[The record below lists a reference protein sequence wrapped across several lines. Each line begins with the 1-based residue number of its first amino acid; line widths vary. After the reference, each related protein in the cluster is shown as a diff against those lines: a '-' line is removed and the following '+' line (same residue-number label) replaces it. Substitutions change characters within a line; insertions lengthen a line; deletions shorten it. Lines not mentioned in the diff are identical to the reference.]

1 MNTKPQNPATGATT
15 SGFGAAP
22 APTPAPGL
30 GQPSSDARDRAD
42 AARLRDELAAYQ
54 AEVVAQN
61 DELRVAHAALE
72 AASRRWADVFHQAPA
87 PYMTVGRDG
96 QVRDANAAALE
107 LLADGG
113 ILRGRALSSLAAP
126 GEVALLSQ
134 LVERGWTSEGVA
146 RRTVHLTSLS
156 GRSLTVEVSASPLD
170 GSETDEVLVVLR
182 DLTEALRLESE
193 RARLTAQVERLQ
205 RLDAL
210 GRMAG
215 AVAHEVN
222 NMLTVILTTAE
233 AGCER
238 WFGAEA
244 GEYFDEIGGAARRG
258 RELTRRLLGFGRA
271 TPSRLQH
278 LAVEPLLSEVAQ
290 FLQRLGRGLVDVRLD
305 VAPETPAVKGDP
317 ALLHQALLNLGLNA
331 LDALGDEGGHVV
343 LRAALDLD
351 PRHRPTGE
359 MPGPGP
365 YVCLTVEDD
374 GPGFTAEALER
385 VFEPFFST
393 KPAGKGTGLG
403 LPMVYGVARDHHGAA
418 FVSNGRSGGAIA
430 GLVVPAA
437 QEPVQDELPTP
448 SPMRGAAP
456 RTNELGLR
464 GVLVIDDERS
474 VGRALQRV
482 LRMRLRTEVYVAAGG
497 AEGLALLA
505 AESDRID
512 AVLLDLF
519 MPGMSGLQ
527 TLEALRATHPRLPVI
542 LLSGFSQERVP
553 AHVLESPATAFLSK
567 PPEPAAVEA
576 LLRTLIAHRRP

>member
-1 MNTKPQNPATGATT
+1 MNPKPQTT
-15 SGFGAAP
+15 DPLPQASGLSV
-22 APTPAPGL
+22 APTPTPPPGSPAD
-30 GQPSSDARDRAD
+30 GRDRVD
-42 AARLRDELAAYQ
+42 AARLRDALAAYQ

-87 PYMTVGRDG
+87 PYLTVGRDG
-96 QVRDANAAALE
+96 LVRDANAAALD
-107 LLADGG
+107 LLADGSV
-113 ILRGRALSSLAAP
+113 LRGRALSSLAVSSEA
-126 GEVALLSQ
+126 EALSE

-146 RRTVHLTSLS
+146 RRTLHLDSVA
-156 GRSLTVEVSASPLD
+156 GRHLTVEVSASPLD
-170 GSETDEVLVVLR
+170 GSVSDEVLVVLR
-182 DLTEALRLESE
+182 DLTESLRLEAE
-193 RARLTAQVERLQ
+193 RVRLTAQVERLQ

-244 GEYFDEIGGAARRG
+244 GEFFDEIGGAARRG
-258 RELTRRLLGFGRA
+258 RELTRRLLGFSRA
-271 TPSRLQH
+271 TPSRLEH
-278 LAVEPLLSEVAQ
+278 LAVGPLLSEVAQ

-305 VAPETPAVKGDP
+305 VAPDTPAVKGDP

-331 LDALGDEGGHVV
+331 LDALGDDGGHVV
-343 LRAALDLD
+343 LRAALDVD
-351 PRHRPTGE
+351 ARHRPSGE
-359 MPGPGP
+359 LPEAGPF
-365 YVCLTVEDD
+365 VRLSVEDD
-374 GPGFTAEALER
+374 GPGFAAAALEHL
-385 VFEPFFST
+385 FEPFFTT
-393 KPAGKGTGLG
+393 KPAVQGTGLG
-403 LPMVYGVARDHHGAA
+403 LAMVYGVARDHHGAA
-418 FVSNGRSGGAIA
+418 FVSNGRARGAVA
-430 GLVVPAA
+430 GLILPAA
-437 QEPVQDELPTP
+437 PEPVVEELPTP
-448 SPMRGAAP
+448 VPTRSAGSTA
-456 RTNELGLR
+456 NELDLR
-464 GVLVIDDERS
+464 GILVIDDERA

-482 LRMRLRTEVYVAAGG
+482 LRMRLRTEVFVASGG
-497 AEGLALLA
+497 EEGLARLNT
-505 AESDRID
+505 EGDRIG

-527 TLEALRATHPRLPVI
+527 TLEALRVTHPHLPVI

-576 LLRTLIAHRRP
+576 LLRTLIAHRRI

>member
-1 MNTKPQNPATGATT
+1 MNTKPQTNGPLSQD
-15 SGFGAAP
+15 SGLSG
-22 APTPAPGL
+22 APTPTPTPG
-30 GQPSSDARDRAD
+30 PPVDARERGD
-42 AARLRDELAAYQ
+42 AARLRDALAAYQ

-72 AASRRWADVFHQAPA
+72 AASRRWADVFDQAPA
-87 PYMTVGRDG
+87 PYLTVGRDG
-96 QVRDANAAALE
+96 QVRDANAAALD
-107 LLADGG
+107 LLADGSV
-113 ILRGRALSSLAAP
+113 LRGRALSSLAVSSEAA
-126 GEVALLSQ
+126 ALSE
-134 LVERGWTSEGVA
+134 LVERGWTSDGVA
-146 RRTVHLTSLS
+146 RRTLHLNSVA
-156 GRSLTVEVSASPLD
+156 GRHLTVEVSASPLD
-170 GSETDEVLVVLR
+170 GSVSDEVLVVLR
-182 DLTEALRLESE
+182 DLTESLRLEAE

-244 GEYFDEIGGAARRG
+244 GEFFDEIGGAARRG
-258 RELTRRLLGFGRA
+258 RELTRRLLGFSRA
-271 TPSRLQH
+271 TPSRLQC

-305 VAPETPAVKGDP
+305 VPPDTPAVKGDP

-331 LDALGDEGGHVV
+331 LDALGDDGGHVV
-343 LRAALDLD
+343 LRAALDVD
-351 PRHRPTGE
+351 PRQRPSSE
-359 MPGPGP
+359 PADAGPF
-365 YVCLTVEDD
+365 VRLSVEDD
-374 GPGFTAEALER
+374 GPGFTAAALEHL
-385 VFEPFFST
+385 FEPFFTT

-403 LPMVYGVARDHHGAA
+403 LAMVYGVARDHHGAA
-418 FVSNGRSGGAIA
+418 FVANGRSRGAVA
-430 GLVVPAA
+430 GLILPVASEPA
-437 QEPVQDELPTP
+437 VDELPTP
-448 SPMRGAAP
+448 AP
-456 RTNELGLR
+456 TRSAGSTVNELGLR
-464 GVLVIDDERS
+464 GVLVIDDERA

-482 LRMRLRTEVYVAAGG
+482 LRMRLRTEVFVASGG
-497 AEGLALLA
+497 EEGLALLK
-505 AESDRID
+505 AEGDRID

-527 TLEALRATHPRLPVI
+527 TLEALRATQPHLPVI

-576 LLRTLIAHRRP
+576 LLRTLIAHRRT